1 MTNKIMIFHVLP
13 DSIIHVIIKQYLTLE
28 EIYTCTTHQSLIS
41 KYFYHLCRSL
51 VQREKKSSLIYQ
63 YLLSNRISESRID
76 RMEMVFF
83 KLQFLKGMCKDF
95 SSFVFR
101 IFDVIQNDRCFLV
114 SKLMRIYY
122 IQKKDP

>member
-51 VQREKKSSLIYQ
+51 VQREKKESDLSIFVVKSDIRVQNRSDGNGILQIAIFERNVQ
-63 YLLSNRISESRID
+63 RLLVLLSFE
-76 RMEMVFF
+76 
-83 KLQFLKGMCKDF
+83 F
-95 SSFVFR
+95 ST
-101 IFDVIQNDRCFLV
+101 
-114 SKLMRIYY
+114 
-122 IQKKDP
+122 